1 MQIQKEADKTVFVA
15 NLGSSAN
22 EEIIFELFLQ
32 AGPLKKV
39 TIARD
44 REGRQRSYGF
54 VYYKHAEAVPYAI
67 ALLNG
72 TWLFGRQIRLQY
84 GTGSSHQDGGSGP
97 QGTEDDRDD
106 PSHDTP
112 SMNVGLPES
121 SVFHFTGRADGS
133 VSCQDKLHWSNM
145 VRGYPSE
152 QYPLSITP
160 PQPHYYVPPVT
171 LVSPYCPPAALA
183 NARISPMGP
192 YTTPPV
198 PARVRPSCS
207 PCLPALPSPA
217 SRQLTKV
224 KGLRGRQLSKEKWRL
239 RSYANTDEVGRADC
253 RGTGTDAK
261 SEHIHSNKQ
270 LALVIKFKRV
280 AYANY

>member
-133 VSCQDKLHWSNM
+133 VSYQDKLHWSNM

-160 PQPHYYVPPVT
+160 PQPHYYVPP
-171 LVSPYCPPAALA
+171 SPLCPPIAPLLPWPMPGYPQWALA
-183 NARISPMGP
+183 RPPCPSQGQALLLPLPPSSTQPSKQTAHQSEGP
-192 YTTPPV
+192 KRQTAQQGEVET
-198 PARVRPSCS
+198 AKLRKHRR
-207 PCLPALPSPA
+207 
-217 SRQLTKV
+217 SRE
-224 KGLRGRQLSKEKWRL
+224 SRL
-239 RSYANTDEVGRADC
+239 QRHRNRC
-253 RGTGTDAK
+253 K
-261 SEHIHSNKQ
+261 K
-270 LALVIKFKRV
+270 
-280 AYANY
+280 